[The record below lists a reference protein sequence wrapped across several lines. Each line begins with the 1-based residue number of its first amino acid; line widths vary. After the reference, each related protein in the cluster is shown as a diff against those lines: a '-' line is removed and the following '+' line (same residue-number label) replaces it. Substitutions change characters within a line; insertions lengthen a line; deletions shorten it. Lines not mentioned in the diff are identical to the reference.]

1 MDVGGCIIS
10 RKRSTGKVCSQ
21 YSDEWEPYGK
31 AEIAPGVYAHFCRAI
46 DDVCEPYDDLGRYI
60 CFEWNVTTHDETVT
74 EEEFEELKK
83 YLPPYWPPL

>member
-1 MDVGGCIIS
+1 MGGCIIS
-10 RKRSTGKVCSQ
+10 RKKDGVCRE
-21 YSDEWEPYGK
+21 YSDEWEDYGRLYLGN
-31 AEIAPGVYAHFCRAI
+31 GVYAHFCRAI
-46 DDVCEPYDDLGRYI
+46 DDVCEPLDSFGRYV